1 MKPSKKTINN
11 SNLNT
16 NNNFQKGGGFGSS
29 FKGKNLLKTMNSI
42 NDVANSNANNN
53 DNNDADI
60 ISRFPGIIGPLFNL
74 ASNAT
79 NSAANFAIQA
89 IANFLNINIA
99 NKDTKTIFTE
109 LNAILQDPE
118 TRKQFLEFAQNIALN
133 ADLIIESA
141 KPVTKSI
148 IRQFVQIFSEI
159 AEKGGQSLIK
169 VGKEVALSIPVI
181 GTVIGMVFLFDDVVK
196 MVQSSIAAGM
206 SLLTL
211 TNGSAIQIKENYN
224 NLKQGRDET
233 TQRITESTDEFNNTN
248 NLQELQKIQQ
258 QLNELLEQK
267 KIKDSQNY
275 YKDDNNVPIDKDK
288 QEISTITFQEYQKQQ
303 ALKERLQQPQNLL
316 KSIYPYQPEL
326 PVKNTILPV
335 PDTDNTWIK
344 NNEILVN
351 DSINNSANNSINNN
365 KNGIQ
370 RGGMTRKKL
379 RKSYKKYKRGNF
391 SKKNVHNS

>member
-53 DNNDADI
+53 NEADI

-74 ASNAT
+74 ASNAA

-89 IANFLNINIA
+89 IANFLKIDIA
-99 NKDTKTIFTE
+99 NKDARTIFTE
-109 LNAILQDPE
+109 LNTILQDPE

-148 IRQFVQIFSEI
+148 VRQFVQIFSEI

-169 VGKEVALSIPVI
+169 VGKEFALSIPVI

-196 MVQSSIAAGM
+196 MIQSSIAAGM

-211 TNGSAIQIKENYN
+211 TNGSAIQIKENYD

-233 TQRITESTDEFNNTN
+233 TQRITDSTNEFNNTN
-248 NLQELQKIQQ
+248 SLQELQKIHQ

-267 KIKDSQNY
+267 KIKDTQNY
-275 YKDDNNVPIDKDK
+275 YKDDNNVPVDINKDK

-303 ALKERLQQPQNLL
+303 ALKERLQQPQQLS
-316 KSIYPYQPEL
+316 KSIYPYQPEI

-335 PDTDNTWIK
+335 QDTANAWVE

-351 DSINNSANNSINNN
+351 DSIN

-370 RGGMTRKKL
+370 RGGASRKKS
-379 RKSYKKYKRGNF
+379 RKSYKKYKKGSF
-391 SKKNVHNS
+391 SKKNVRNS

>member
-1 MKPSKKTINN
+1 MKPSKKSINN

-16 NNNFQKGGGFGSS
+16 NINNNFQKGGRFGSS
-29 FKGKNLLKTMNSI
+29 LIKGKNLFKTMNSL
-42 NDVANSNANNN
+42 NDIANSNANN
-53 DNNDADI
+53 DNNNNDPDI

-74 ASNAT
+74 ASNAA

-89 IANFLNINIA
+89 IANFLKIDIA
-99 NKDTKTIFTE
+99 NKDARTIFTE
-109 LNAILQDPE
+109 LNTILQDPE
-118 TRKQFLEFAQNIALN
+118 TRKKFLEFAQNIALN

-181 GTVIGMVFLFDDVVK
+181 GTLIGMVFLFDDIVK
-196 MVQSSIAAGM
+196 MIQSSIAAGM

-211 TNGSAIQIKENYN
+211 TNGSAIQIKENYD

-233 TQRITESTDEFNNTN
+233 TQRITESTNEFNNTN

-335 PDTDNTWIK
+335 QDTANAWVE

-351 DSINNSANNSINNN
+351 DSIN

-370 RGGMTRKKL
+370 RGGMSRKKS
-379 RKSYKKYKRGNF
+379 RKSKKNYKRGIF
-391 SKKNVHNS
+391 YKKNTRKL